1 MSNLWYPSVKESP
14 FQGFEGFGGGAS
26 GLLVAGAAEDLTPYS
41 VQFGGS
47 DDGLLIPDNNA
58 WNLGTTFTLE
68 AFIRVS
74 GSLNNYNTI
83 VSQSDG
89 GDDWYM
95 SVISNGALQFYDFS
109 GGENRESATGVISSN
124 NWYHVALVNNS
135 GTAQWYVDGT
145 ASGSAQSLDVAGGC
159 NGLKIGRQGTHNYDW
174 SGFIS
179 NLRITNNQAIY
190 TSNFTKPSSSL
201 TLTSQGATASNVA
214 LLCCNKDTPTGS
226 TKTPGTITSEGSV
239 SSTSVTVPF

>member
-1 MSNLWYPSVKESP
+1 MSIRSLGNSSVRYNAVMSKT
-14 FQGFEGFGGGAS
+14 GKGAEAFDYDPP
-26 GLLVAGAAEDLTPYS
+26 LIPYS
-41 VQFGGS
+41 VDFSGS
-47 DDGLLIPDNNA
+47 DEGLVIADNDA
-58 WNLGTTFTLE
+58 WNLGQTFTLE
-68 AFIRVS
+68 AFFRIS
-74 GSLNNYNTI
+74 GSLNNYQTI

-89 GDDWYM
+89 GDNWYM

-124 NWYHVALVNNS
+124 NWYHVAFVNNS

-145 ASGSAQSLDVAGGC
+145 ASGSAQSLDVAGGS

-174 SGFIS
+174 SGLIS
-179 NLRITNNQAIY
+179 NLRITNNQALY

-214 LLCCNKDTPTGS
+214 LLCCNKSTPTGS
-226 TKTPGTITSEGSV
+226 TKTPSTITAEGSPE
-239 SSTSVTVPF
+239 STTTNPF